1 MKRDNMNTL
10 SKIRAEESK
19 EKEEMMLQEEEEE
32 EEDKEDQKA
41 KPQNN
46 KPQSP
51 KSLNKLLERVL
62 CTILFTILHI
72 NFYPSYII
80 FSQKSLKSLNIKFIT
95 QKIYKKE

>member
-1 MKRDNMNTL
+1 MNTL

-19 EKEEMMLQEEEEE
+19 EKEEMTLQEEEEE

-41 KPQNN
+41 KPPNN

-62 CTILFTILHI
+62 CSILFTITSHK
-72 NFYPSYII
+72 FYHFP
-80 FSQKSLKSLNIKFIT
+80 
-95 QKIYKKE
+95 